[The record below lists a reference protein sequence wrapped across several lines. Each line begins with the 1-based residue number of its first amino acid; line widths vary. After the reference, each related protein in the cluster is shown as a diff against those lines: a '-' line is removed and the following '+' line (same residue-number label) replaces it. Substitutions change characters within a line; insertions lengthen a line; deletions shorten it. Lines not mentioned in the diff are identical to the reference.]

1 MPSTL
6 IIAGSP
12 SGTSRTLRLAHS
24 LRERF
29 DRLGLSNDLLDLRT
43 LPAQDLLHANMA
55 SEAIQAAIKQLE
67 AAQGIVLVTPV
78 YKAAYSGLLK
88 TFIDL
93 LPQFGLREK
102 VVLPLAMGGGPAH
115 VLAIDYAMRPML
127 ASLDPL
133 HIVAGLFIMEK
144 QVTAHPDGRFEIE
157 PETSARLDGVL
168 EAYAAALHRAILPVP
183 PRK

>member
-29 DRLGLSNDLLDLRT
+29 DGLGLSNELLDLRS
-43 LPAQDLLHANMA
+43 LPAQDLMHANMT
-55 SEAIQAAIKQLE
+55 SEPILAAMRQLE
-67 AAQGIVLVTPV
+67 AAQGVVFVTPI

-93 LPQFGLREK
+93 LPQFGLRDK

-133 HIVAGLFIMEK
+133 HIVTGLFVQEK

-157 PETSARLDGVL
+157 PEMAARLDAVL
-168 EAYAAALHRAILPVP
+168 TAYASALHRSTIPTN
-183 PRK
+183 R